1 MVSPEARTFSKLMP
15 RAVLSQTT
23 INYAKLG
30 AWDGRAPVVMIHGL
44 AASFA
49 FWMHAADGVSR
60 DHPVLLFD
68 LRGHGRSSTPA
79 EGYSTARMAED
90 TIELLESLGIR
101 SATFAGHSFGGSVAL
116 AAALCWSGRLEAL
129 VLADTRLRMFQP
141 SLKLASWPRW
151 LERKEHLRE
160 LGFDI
165 AEDDPEAGVR
175 LLTQMAALRLGSTED
190 LPRWI
195 VEFFGQNQSQWTAKR
210 WLDLVE
216 RTTLLDDITDENW
229 FTLQALQDFRPPL
242 LALYGDHS
250 PLLKSGL
257 QLKEV
262 QPRTDLRLVPGVG
275 HFFPLAK
282 PAAFIDPV
290 REFLSSISATDAG
303 VIG

>member
-1 MVSPEARTFSKLMP
+1 MP

-30 AWDGRAPVVMIHGL
+30 AWDGRSPVVMIHGL

-79 EGYSTARMAED
+79 EGYSAAHMAED

-129 VLADTRLRMFQP
+129 VLADTRVRLFQP
-141 SLKLASWPRW
+141 SLTLAAWPR
-151 LERKEHLRE
+151 LQERKEHLRE

-175 LLTQMAALRLGSTED
+175 LLTRMAALRLSSAEN
-190 LPRWI
+190 LPRWL
-195 VEFFGQNQSQWTAKR
+195 VEFFGQNQSQWTAAR
-210 WLDLVE
+210 WLELVE
-216 RTTLLDDITDENW
+216 RTSLLNDIADESW
-229 FTLQALQDFRPPL
+229 LTREALRTLQPPL
-242 LALYGDHS
+242 LALYGEHS
-250 PLLKSGL
+250 PLLKSGM

-262 QPRTDLRLVPGVG
+262 QPRTDLRLVSEAG

-282 PAAFIDPV
+282 PATFV
-290 REFLSSISATDAG
+290 GHLQEFLSSLPADNVGIAE
-303 VIG
+303 

>member
-1 MVSPEARTFSKLMP
+1 MP

-23 INYAKLG
+23 INYTKLG
-30 AWDGRAPVVMIHGL
+30 PWDGRAPVVMIHGL

-49 FWMHAADGVSR
+49 FWIHAADGLSR

-68 LRGHGRSSTPA
+68 LRGHGRSSIPEA
-79 EGYSTARMAED
+79 GYSSPRMAED
-90 TIELLESLGIR
+90 TVELLEFLGIR
-101 SATFAGHSFGGSVAL
+101 TATFAGHSFGGSVAL
-116 AAALCWSGRLEAL
+116 AAALRWTGRLEAL

-141 SLKLASWPRW
+141 LLTLVSWPRW
-151 LERKEHLRE
+151 QERKERLRE

-175 LLTQMAALRLGSTED
+175 LLTKMAALRLSSAEN
-190 LPRWI
+190 LPQWV
-195 VEFFGQNQSQWTAKR
+195 VEFFGQNQSRWTAAR
-210 WLDLVE
+210 WLELVE
-216 RTTLLDDITDENW
+216 RTTLLHNIADENW
-229 FTLQALQDFRPPL
+229 LTLQALRNLRPPL

-257 QLKEV
+257 QLKDV
-262 QPRTDLRLVPGVG
+262 RPRTDLRLVPGAG

-290 REFLSSISATDAG
+290 REFLSSLSATGASVKD
-303 VIG
+303 